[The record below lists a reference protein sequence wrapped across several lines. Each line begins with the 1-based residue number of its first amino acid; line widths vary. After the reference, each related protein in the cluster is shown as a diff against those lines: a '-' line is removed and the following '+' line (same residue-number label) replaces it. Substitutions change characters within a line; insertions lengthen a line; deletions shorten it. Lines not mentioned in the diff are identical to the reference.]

1 MPDISSQWHAVYTSS
16 RHEKKVFSQ
25 LKEKE
30 IEAFLPLCQAVHR
43 WKNRSTV
50 TLELPLFP
58 GYLFVR
64 IPRIKKVDVLST
76 SGVLSLVGSR
86 GEPWPLSDFEIETL
100 RSGLNERNVAPH
112 PYLVVGERT
121 RITRGPLAGMEGI
134 LLRNKNDLRVV
145 LTINE
150 IARSFSVEVDLEDL
164 EPVYARPEASVA

>member
-1 MPDISSQWHAVYTSS
+1 
-16 RHEKKVFSQ
+16 
-25 LKEKE
+25 
-30 IEAFLPLCQAVHR
+30 
-43 WKNRSTV
+43 
-50 TLELPLFP
+50 
-58 GYLFVR
+58 
-64 IPRIKKVDVLST
+64 VDVLST

>member
-1 MPDISSQWHAVYTSS
+1 MLDISSRWHAVYTSS

-25 LKEKE
+25 LKEKQ
-30 IEAFLPLCQAVHR
+30 IETFLPLCQTVHR

-64 IPRIKKVDVLST
+64 IPRSKKTDVLST

-86 GEPWPLSDFEIETL
+86 GEPWPLSDFEMETL
-100 RSGLNERNVAPH
+100 RSGLHQRNVDPH

-121 RITRGPLAGMEGI
+121 RIVRGPLAGMEGI
-134 LLRNKNDLRVV
+134 LLRNKNNVRVV

-150 IARSFSVEVDLEDL
+150 IARSFSVEVDVEDL
-164 EPVYARPEASVA
+164 ESVYPRSEVSVA